1 MTMISAGSMANQYPN
16 TNLARQRLLK
26 GWACADKSHTSPRQR
41 LFKGWAS
48 VWYHFT
54 FEEST
59 SLGVKKERCQIA
71 GFDEKSGDTL
81 SDSRNTRT
89 IHAGRQ

>member
-1 MTMISAGSMANQYPN
+1 MTMISAGSMANQYPKHPSCE
-16 TNLARQRLLK
+16 TTPIK
-26 GWACADKSHTSPRQR
+26 GLGLRKQKPYFAKTTPI
-41 LFKGWAS
+41 KGWAS

-71 GFDEKSGDTL
+71 GSDEKSGDIL